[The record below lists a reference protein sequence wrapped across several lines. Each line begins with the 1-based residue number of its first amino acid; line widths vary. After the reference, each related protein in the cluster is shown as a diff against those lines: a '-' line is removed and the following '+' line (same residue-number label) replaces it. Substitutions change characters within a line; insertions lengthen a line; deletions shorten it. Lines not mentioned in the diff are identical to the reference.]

1 MPPNASIHD
10 LEDRLASPSPGSPVL
25 PASADFAGKIGSWR
39 LAAAPREHPYQ
50 HRFDEELHFCNKPD
64 YTFVAMA
71 VVACSGFPVPVSR
84 YFREFQGVEISETE
98 LGIPGAGTVRRW
110 LREAPEDFVF
120 TLLAPK
126 EIATSGFLV
135 TPAVEKLIKEVGA
148 LCKSMKA
155 EAVVFAA
162 PPEVAPTRPNKAAVK
177 KFIDALPARYPK
189 AVISLGGWKLSEV
202 QTAIDGKKNV
212 VAAFDP
218 LQDAMGSEKTDLV
231 YLRLPGPAGHRSRYD
246 ETSLEKIVAQVKASK
261 AKNTVC
267 VFHNVDMHAN
277 ATRARELLGQK

>member
-1 MPPNASIHD
+1 
-10 LEDRLASPSPGSPVL
+10 
-25 PASADFAGKIGSWR
+25 
-39 LAAAPREHPYQ
+39 
-50 HRFDEELHFCNKPD
+50 
-64 YTFVAMA
+64 MA

-110 LREAPEDFVF
+110 LREAPEEFTF

-126 EIATSGFLV
+126 EVAASGFAL
-135 TPAVEKLIKEVGA
+135 TPANEKLVKEVGA

-162 PPEVAPTRPNKAAVK
+162 PPEFGPTRPNKTALK
-177 KFIDALPARYPK
+177 KFAESIPARFPK
-189 AVISLGGWKLSEV
+189 AVLSLQGWKLTDVVS
-202 QTAIDGKKNV
+202 AIDGKKNV
-212 VAAFDP
+212 VPAYDP
-218 LQDAMGSEKTDLV
+218 LQDELASDKSELM
-231 YLRLPGPAGHRSRYD
+231 YLRLAGPAGHRSRYD
-246 ETSLEKIVAQVKASK
+246 EGSLEKVVAQIKASK
-261 AKNTVC
+261 AKMTIC

>member
-1 MPPNASIHD
+1 MP
-10 LEDRLASPSPGSPVL
+10 
-25 PASADFAGKIGSWR
+25 
-39 LAAAPREHPYQ
+39 
-50 HRFDEELHFCNKPD
+50 FCNDPD
-64 YTFVAMA
+64 YTFDAMA

-126 EIATSGFLV
+126 EIAAAGFQLN
-135 TPAVEKLIKEVGA
+135 ANVEKLIKEVGA

-162 PPEVAPTRPNKAAVK
+162 PPEIAPTRPNKAALK
-177 KFIDALPARYPK
+177 KFIEALPARYPK
-189 AVISLGGWKLSEV
+189 AVISLGSWKLSEV
-202 QTAIDGKKNV
+202 QTAVDGKKNV
-212 VAAFDP
+212 IAAFDP
-218 LQDAMGSEKTDLV
+218 LQDEIGKDKSDLV

-246 ETSLEKIVAQVKASK
+246 EGSLERIVAQIKASK
-261 AKNTVC
+261 AKNTIC

>member
-1 MPPNASIHD
+1 MAPLPCKAS
-10 LEDRLASPSPGSPVL
+10 LRGRSGGTPCRS
-25 PASADFAGKIGSWR
+25 
-39 LAAAPREHPYQ
+39 YQ
-50 HRFDEELHFCNKPD
+50 HRFDEELHFCNNHD

-110 LREAPEDFVF
+110 LREAPEGFVF

-126 EIATSGFLV
+126 DIATSGFQLNPV
-135 TPAVEKLIKEVGA
+135 NDKLIKEVGA
-148 LCKSMKA
+148 LCKSMNA
-155 EAVVFAA
+155 YAVVFAA
-162 PPEVAPTRPNKAAVK
+162 PPELTPTRPNKAAIK
-177 KFIDALPARYPK
+177 KFVEALPARYPK
-189 AVISLGGWKLSEV
+189 AVISLGGWKLSDV
-202 QTAIDGKKNV
+202 VSVIDGKKNV
-212 VAAFDP
+212 VPAFDP
-218 LQDAMGSEKTDLV
+218 LQDELNGDKAELL

-246 ETSLEKIVAQVKASK
+246 ESSLERVVAQVKASK